1 MTTNSATNVNKRN
14 GDPPANRDELVQEW
28 RKHFED
34 IFNNSSYLVDT
45 PNISEVPLSNFTKEE
60 LIIDNHMKN
69 NKLPGS
75 HEAITAEVSKY
86 GGDSLHSAVL
96 EIANEALNQKETP
109 KEWHGNIIIPILKK
123 ASKHIKDFK
132 GVTIMFIA
140 EKRTTL
146 SY

>member
-34 IFNNSSYLVDT
+34 IFNNSSDLVDT
-45 PNISEVPLSNFTKEE
+45 PNISEASLSNFTKEE
-60 LIIDNHMKN
+60 LIIENHMKN
-69 NKLPGS
+69 SKLPGS
-75 HEAITAEVSKY
+75 HEAVTAEVLKY

-96 EIANEALNQKETP
+96 EIANEVLNQKETP

-146 SY
+146 SC